1 MALNKEQIELLERFN
16 LPTDFEDL
24 EDDLFFAIDDRISEE
39 LMVHGVNDAGNGL
52 NEYGE
57 LCRSILIALPD
68 D

>member
-16 LPTDFEDL
+16 LPTDFKDL